1 MVLRFMANNG
11 SEGLSPDEW
20 LPDRI
25 SVGFLTIFFTPELR
39 DAPVD
44 EAGAREQRCRLLPTR
59 LAVYFTLALWPFR
72 GRNCGYGQ
80 MMTKLADGLYN
91 QRRGADLLSGQLDL
105 DGWVDAGDGRRWRPA
120 RISFPHALA
129 RRVERHQR
137 RPQDPVLPARALD
150 DHLRQGYWL
159 PEYAL
164 TEYPIAR
171 LWDRPELIRA
181 IHSGPSFP
189 LHFADVL
196 TNEVLAETG
205 CREKV
210 SRSGLG
216 TAVAT
221 SHG

>member
-105 DGWVDAGDGRRWRPA
+105 DGWVDAGDGQAGINPGNPFRSVFPVTFCRCPNQRGA
-120 RISFPHALA
+120 RGNRL
-129 RRVERHQR
+129 
-137 RPQDPVLPARALD
+137 
-150 DHLRQGYWL
+150 QGKGL
-159 PEYAL
+159 PER
-164 TEYPIAR
+164 PGDCGGDVAR
-171 LWDRPELIRA
+171 VTRSISARYLHGSRGSEQHARQATRAWPSAHDRRYTVIED
-181 IHSGPSFP
+181 H
-189 LHFADVL
+189 
-196 TNEVLAETG
+196 
-205 CREKV
+205 
-210 SRSGLG
+210 
-216 TAVAT
+216 
-221 SHG
+221 